1 MPEREVTRLRGY
13 SPQNCRWADSATQH
27 ANRHCM
33 MTSEK
38 LEACKRAVATESQ
51 LSEDDALGAG
61 YGENVF

>member
-1 MPEREVTRLRGY
+1 
-13 SPQNCRWADSATQH
+13 
-27 ANRHCM
+27 M